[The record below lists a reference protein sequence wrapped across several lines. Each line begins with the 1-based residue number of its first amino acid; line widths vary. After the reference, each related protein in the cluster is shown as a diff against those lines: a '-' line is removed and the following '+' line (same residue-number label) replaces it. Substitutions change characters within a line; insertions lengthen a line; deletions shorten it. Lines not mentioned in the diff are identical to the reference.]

1 MSACRIS
8 SNNRRAQSPRVA
20 IANKRSCWISDQ
32 CKRQFGGVKPYPYY
46 YRTIIT
52 EETTK
57 SKPM

>member
-1 MSACRIS
+1 MSAHRTS
-8 SNNRRAQSPRVA
+8 GTNQSAQSPRVA